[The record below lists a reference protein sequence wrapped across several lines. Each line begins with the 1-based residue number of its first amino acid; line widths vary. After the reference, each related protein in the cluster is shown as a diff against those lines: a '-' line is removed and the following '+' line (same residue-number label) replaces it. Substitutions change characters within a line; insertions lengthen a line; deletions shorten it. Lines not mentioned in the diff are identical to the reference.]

1 METIFYLDY
10 LLLSMEAELGYPDI
24 PLTKRTEGDETA

>member
-10 LLLSMEAELGYPDI
+10 LLLSMEAELGYTDI
-24 PLTKRTEGDETA
+24 PLAKRTEGGKTA